1 MNFHRFLIA
10 IVAILL
16 SFNVR
21 SVRSQEAV
29 ETRPDGSTEE
39 ATTESTHTI
48 TIQPTETKPAEST
61 AETTAEETGAGT
73 KKKKKAAPEQQS
85 GRVLQDSMT
94 AQEFKAAGLEKLSA
108 EELKNLNGWLQGYR
122 RTTETKATERAAAE
136 TTKKVTEEVTK
147 KAKAEAHQ
155 KIDRVESRV
164 DGAVPH
170 LTGHSIIKLEDGTM
184 WKQANAEDRYASPPI
199 DHPTAIVTRST
210 FGWKMRIS
218 GLPEFYVDPVR

>member
-1 MNFHRFLIA
+1 MNSHRFLIA
-10 IVAILL
+10 IAAIFL
-16 SFNVR
+16 SFSVR

-29 ETRPDGSTEE
+29 ENRPDQSAEGPTIE
-39 ATTESTHTI
+39 TTPSAQG
-48 TIQPTETKPAEST
+48 QPSETKPAEST
-61 AETTAEETGAGT
+61 AETPAEETGT
-73 KKKKKAAPEQQS
+73 KKTKKKAAPEQS

-108 EELKNLNGWLQGYR
+108 EELQNLNSWLQGYR
-122 RTTETKATERAAAE
+122 RTTETKATEKAAAE

-147 KAKAEAHQ
+147 KAKAEAHR

-164 DGAVPH
+164 DGEVPH

-184 WKQANAEDRYASPPI
+184 WKQANPEDRYASPPI